1 MTSWTVDRQLA
12 LTACEAVE
20 AIKTGQLKAA
30 DYVATLIARAKALEN
45 LNALTV
51 LDVEGALAAARRVD
65 SLGAN
70 ERARLPLAG
79 LPVVVKDNINTRG
92 MQTSAG
98 TPALE
103 GFVPARH
110 APSVQRLVDAGAIL
124 LGKANMHELAFGITS
139 TNLAP
144 HCGPVRNPYDPA
156 RIPGGSSGGTAAA
169 VAARIAPA
177 GLGSDTG
184 GSTRIP
190 AALCG
195 IVGLRPSVGDGG
207 TQRRYHDPHAVV
219 PISHTRDTVGPM
231 ARTVAGV
238 ALLDAVITGHGPLAA
253 ASVTNLR
260 IGLPKPLWGGL
271 ETALEDVVR
280 LALAKLEAAGVT
292 FVTVE
297 MGELLALNDRVS
309 SAIAL
314 HEPIDD
320 LQAWLDAN
328 QPNHQPHHQPNR
340 QPNPAP
346 TARTVADVAARIA
359 SPDVRAAY
367 DAVLADVRGPDYQTA
382 MTVWRPRLQQLYA
395 QTFAANGLDALLF
408 PTTRLAAVP
417 LDELNGSSR
426 VSIDGAAP
434 IDEMEAYLRNTDPA
448 SNAGIPG
455 LALPAGLIHAK
466 WPVGLELDGPLGS
479 DRRLLAIGLAFE
491 QILGSLPAPPL

>member
-1 MTSWTVDRQLA
+1 MTWTVDQQLELSA
-12 LTACEAVE
+12 TQAVE
-20 AIKTGQLKAA
+20 AIRAEQLKAV
-30 DYVATLIARAKALEN
+30 DYVATLLARAQALSN

-51 LDVEGALAAARRVD
+51 LDVEGALAAAQRID
-65 SLGAN
+65 ALNAN

-79 LPVVVKDNINTRG
+79 LPVVVKDNINTRSL
-92 MQTSAG
+92 QTSAA

-103 GFVPARH
+103 GFLPARH

-144 HCGPVRNPYDPA
+144 HAGPVRNPWDPE

-169 VAARIAPA
+169 IAARIVPA
-177 GLGSDTG
+177 GLGTDTG

-207 TQRRYHDPHAVV
+207 TQRRYHDPQAVV

-231 ARTVAGV
+231 ARTVADV
-238 ALLDAVITGHGPLAA
+238 ALLDAVITGHGPLAQA
-253 ASVTNLR
+253 PVSNLR
-260 IGLPKPLWGGL
+260 IGLPAPLWEGL
-271 ETALEDVVR
+271 EAALEEVAR
-280 LALAKLEAAGVT
+280 AALAKLAAAGVT
-292 FVTVE
+292 LVPVE
-297 MGELLALNDRVS
+297 MSELLALNERVS
-309 SAIAL
+309 DALAL

-320 LQAWLDAN
+320 LEAWLAAN
-328 QPNHQPHHQPNR
+328 N
-340 QPNPAP
+340 AP
-346 TARTVADVAARIA
+346 VRTVAEVAARIA

-367 DAVLADVRGPDYQTA
+367 DAVLADARGGDYHAA
-382 MTVWRPRLQQLYA
+382 MTVWRPRLQQCYA
-395 QTFAANGLDALLF
+395 QTFAASGLDALLF

-417 LDELNGSSR
+417 IDELNGSSR

-434 IDEMEAYLRNTDPA
+434 IDEMQAYLRNTDPA

-455 LALPAGLIHAK
+455 LALPAGLVHGRL
-466 WPVGLELDGPLGS
+466 PVGLELDGPSGG

-491 QILGSLPAPPL
+491 AILGSLPAPEI

>member
-1 MTSWTVDRQLA
+1 MTWTVDQQLELSA
-12 LTACEAVE
+12 TQAVE
-20 AIKTGQLKAA
+20 AIHAGQLKAA
-30 DYVATLIARAKALEN
+30 DYVATLLARAEALSN
-45 LNALTV
+45 LNAFTV
-51 LDVEGALAAARRVD
+51 LDVEGALAAAQRID
-65 SLGAN
+65 ALGAS

-79 LPVVVKDNINTRG
+79 LPVIVKDNINTRG
-92 MQTSAG
+92 LQTSAG

-103 GFVPARH
+103 DFLPARH

-144 HCGPVRNPYDPA
+144 HAGPVRNPWDPE

-169 VAARIAPA
+169 IAARIVPA
-177 GLGSDTG
+177 GLGTDTG

-207 TQRRYHDPHAVV
+207 TQRRYHDPLAVV

-231 ARTVAGV
+231 GRTVADV
-238 ALLDAVITGHGPLAA
+238 ALLDAVITGHGPLSQAA
-253 ASVTNLR
+253 VTNLR
-260 IGLPKPLWGGL
+260 IGLPAPLWEGL
-271 ETALEDVVR
+271 EAALEDVAR
-280 LALAKLEAAGVT
+280 AALATLEAAGVT
-292 FVTVE
+292 FVPVE
-297 MGELLALNDRVS
+297 MSELLALNDRVS
-309 SAIAL
+309 YAIAL
-314 HEPIDD
+314 HEPIED
-320 LQAWLDAN
+320 LAAWLAAN
-328 QPNHQPHHQPNR
+328 HTGAQS
-340 QPNPAP
+340 
-346 TARTVADVAARIA
+346 VAAVAARIA

-367 DAVLADVRGPDYQTA
+367 DAVLADARGGDYHAA

-395 QTFAANGLDALLF
+395 QTFSAGGLDALLF

-417 LDELNGSSR
+417 IDELNGSSR

-455 LALPAGLIHAK
+455 LALPAGLIDARL
-466 WPVGLELDGPLGS
+466 PVGLELDGPAGG

-491 QILGSLPAPPL
+491 AILGTLSAPEI

>member
-1 MTSWTVDRQLA
+1 MTWTVDQQLELSA
-12 LTACEAVE
+12 TQAVE
-20 AIKTGQLKAA
+20 AIQAGQLKAA
-30 DYVATLIARAKALEN
+30 DYVATLLARAQALSN

-51 LDVEGALAAARRVD
+51 LDVEGALAAAQRID
-65 SLGAN
+65 ALGAS

-92 MQTSAG
+92 LQTSAG

-144 HCGPVRNPYDPA
+144 HAGPVRNPWDPE

-169 VAARIAPA
+169 IAARIVPA
-177 GLGSDTG
+177 GLGTDTG

-207 TQRRYHDPHAVV
+207 TQRRYHDPQAVV

-231 ARTVAGV
+231 GRTVADV
-238 ALLDAVITGHGPLAA
+238 ALLDAVITGHGPLSPAA
-253 ASVTNLR
+253 VTNLR
-260 IGLPKPLWGGL
+260 VGLPAPLWEGL
-271 ETALEDVVR
+271 EAALEDVAR
-280 LALAKLEAAGVT
+280 AALAKLEAAGVT
-292 FVTVE
+292 FVPVE
-297 MGELLALNDRVS
+297 MSELLALNDRVS
-309 SAIAL
+309 YAIAL

-320 LQAWLDAN
+320 LAAWLVAN
-328 QPNHQPHHQPNR
+328 HA
-340 QPNPAP
+340 PAQ
-346 TARTVADVAARIA
+346 TVAEVAARIA

-367 DAVLADVRGPDYQTA
+367 DAVLADARGGDYHGA

-395 QTFAANGLDALLF
+395 QTFAASGLDALLF

-417 LDELNGSSR
+417 IDELNGSSR

-448 SNAGIPG
+448 SNAGIAG
-455 LALPAGLIHAK
+455 LALPAGLVDARL
-466 WPVGLELDGPLGS
+466 PVGLELDGPAGG

-491 QILGSLPAPPL
+491 AILGTLPAPEI